1 MDGPAFQGRHK
12 MTDLQAFNQRI
23 GSVPI
28 SLSIFEDRHGYW
40 AKDMTL
46 CVRVRIE
53 FEDGMT
59 VFLTPEEFKALPKW
73 QQDLV
78 RHAPSS
84 PSVP

>member
-1 MDGPAFQGRHK
+1 

-28 SLSIFEDRHGYW
+28 SLSIFEDRNELW
-40 AKDMTL
+40 AKDMAY
-46 CVRVRIE
+46 CVRVRVE

-59 VFLTPEEFKALPKW
+59 SFLTPDEFKALPAD
-73 QQDLV
+73 QQALV

-84 PSVP
+84 PQVP